1 MVAEGCVGASRR
13 RAESWRTVGAHQEL
27 PVRPPLPPTRPRVP
41 RVPHADRV
49 ARLRKQTKLKV
60 IVALMTDKVQR
71 GLEKRIQRV
80 FAVKRTSKH
89 PGVAKG
95 RRGPRGVF
103 RAGKYRTR
111 VFARAFQRQIFRWCV
126 RGIRLHVAPAGPRG
140 GAGFAGEPSWCP
152 PAGGDAGGAVLS
164 SRFASDGG
172 VSGVTPPL

>member
-1 MVAEGCVGASRR
+1 MVAEGCVGASRG
-13 RAESWRTVGAHQEL
+13 RAESWRTVGAHREL

-41 RVPHADRV
+41 RVPRADGV
-49 ARLRKQTKLKV
+49 VRLRKQTKLKV
-60 IVALMTDKVQR
+60 IIALMTDKVQR

-95 RRGPRGVF
+95 RRGPPGS
-103 RAGKYRTR
+103 
-111 VFARAFQRQIFRWCV
+111 FQGRQISDEGVCTRISEADLSVVCSWNPF
-126 RGIRLHVAPAGPRG
+126 APAGPRG
-140 GAGFAGEPSWCP
+140 GAGFAGEPGWCP
-152 PAGGDAGGAVLS
+152 PAGGGAGGTVLS